1 LTTFIDHRPY
11 PGRASPY
18 ERPTTD
24 QINPDGLSIHPHG
37 RGRSHTREDDR
48 RPTIAKKVLD
58 DPPAKTEKTKV
69 ESGGLGPLHPNTSR
83 RIAVYRDLHA
93 GGYLRQ
99 ASQNLLL
106 NLYSLVKERRNGKPS
121 RNGHDRFEADHALIV
136 E

>member
-1 LTTFIDHRPY
+1 
-11 PGRASPY
+11 
-18 ERPTTD
+18 
-24 QINPDGLSIHPHG
+24 
-37 RGRSHTREDDR
+37 
-48 RPTIAKKVLD
+48 VLD
-58 DPPAKTEKTKV
+58 DPPAKTEKTKMK
-69 ESGGLGPLHPNTSR
+69 SGGLSPLHPNTSR